1 MCNDKVE
8 TNDDEPITASRKFE
22 ADKSENGETML
33 SREVGTPVTELKSNE
48 SYNNMIQRIVS
59 SQQSIQDIC
68 VGIKELQTIV
78 SASSNQG
85 DKTSKSI
92 EKLVEGVSKSQD
104 QVRDR
109 MHDLKLIES
118 THISEMLQW
127 TTARKAYNKSV
138 KYDGRHQDE

>member
-1 MCNDKVE
+1 
-8 TNDDEPITASRKFE
+8 
-22 ADKSENGETML
+22 ML

-104 QVRDR
+104 QVRGR

-118 THISEMLQW
+118 THISEMLQ
-127 TTARKAYNKSV
+127 
-138 KYDGRHQDE
+138 